1 TGAADAV
8 GTSRQASHTTGRR
21 AVATAAMIGAI
32 ALCAAA
38 AWHFSPDDS
47 ISDALAPLRA
57 ISEAAQ
63 DDGAGDASTPA
74 AEAERYLPIPAP
86 LDDERVIAALGP
98 IANLSCSK
106 TDYAQSTNVLASPPS
121 DLGPPVAN
129 GDATAWL
136 DRSATATAISPA
148 DADDAGDVG
157 GPHAETNAPE
167 AEKTLSS

>member
-1 TGAADAV
+1 
-8 GTSRQASHTTGRR
+8 
-21 AVATAAMIGAI
+21 MIGAI

-98 IANLSCSK
+98 IANLSCRK
-106 TDYAQSTNVLASPPS
+106 TDYAQSPTALAPPPS
-121 DLGPPVAN
+121 DLGPPIAH
-129 GDATAWL
+129 GDAAGRL
-136 DRSATATAISPA
+136 DRSATATGLSPIA
-148 DADDAGDVG
+148 SLSEADDAGDVG
-157 GPHAETNAPE
+157 ESHPE
-167 AEKTLSS
+167 AN

>member
-1 TGAADAV
+1 MNIVRSWWQRAMAAAIVAIAV
-8 GTSRQASHTTGRR
+8 G
-21 AVATAAMIGAI
+21 
-32 ALCAAA
+32 AAA
-38 AWHFSPDDS
+38 AWHFSPGS
-47 ISDALAPLRA
+47 IGDALAPLRVF
-57 ISEAAQ
+57 SETVQ

-148 DADDAGDVG
+148 DADDAG
-157 GPHAETNAPE
+157 
-167 AEKTLSS
+167 